1 MTDLEPSQVLLRLR
15 ELQRVD
21 LTANATQTIRAGGKA
36 GRQESHKLALLDLN
50 RDFEQYFVAAS
61 VLALG
66 LNSTQAKKIRYKK
79 DRVRIFKA
87 HGVDYMAI
95 DGAET
100 AQVLAQIAQAIEF
113 EDAIVTQGLHDIF
126 PYWKEGF
133 PMVQLDNAYKILA
146 EDIQLHYEQVLQR
159 FAQL

>member
-95 DGAET
+95 DGAQT

>member
-36 GRQESHKLALLDLN
+36 GRQESHKQALLDLN

-66 LNSTQAKKIRYKK
+66 LNATQAKKIRYKK
-79 DRVRIFKA
+79 DRIRIFKA